1 MGKRPRPCPCGDH
14 KNELVP
20 ASTWSRHTQEIALGK
35 RSRWEPSGSDEIVH
49 KVPVPQPALPA
60 TDRTSTVVKYSTEVT
75 ELVGRG
81 VVNVT
86 GAEAMLKIQHSYYS
100 TYLPVEIN
108 MPKSWYRAKNHAVS
122 GREPVCLM
130 KDYCVHCDHL
140 FSEELTDTQCP
151 DCTDK
156 DDKPVP
162 HTRFDPQ
169 GKPIRRA
176 YFFEMADKIRRLFSH
191 RVTAKALGYGHAYR
205 PSPGP
210 VENRELKDCWDGTIL
225 QVSDTCCV
233 HNSFVYYVCHPLFR
247 IQWSLLHIPSYICMS
262 SVIPYTMVFTTYD
275 ISCYVYTQLLY
286 CTCAQDLL
294 RTIDEDQRARCLFL
308 ALSYDGVEVEKNV
321 SYTPITGKILNFPP
335 KIRGSPLPACLF
347 SSLCSYYLVSV
358 PRDHFLQHLQACWS
372 PSFSSATCRPK

>member
-1 MGKRPRPCPCGDH
+1 MRKRPRPCPCEDH
-14 KNELVP
+14 KNELVSVS
-20 ASTWSRHTQEIALGK
+20 AWLRHTQEIARGT
-35 RSRWEPSGSDEIVH
+35 RSRWEPSVH
-49 KVPVPQPALPA
+49 MVPVPQPALSALPA

-100 TYLPVEIN
+100 AHLPEKIN
-108 MPKSWYRAKNHAVS
+108 MPKSWYLAKNHAV
-122 GREPVCLM
+122 GDREPVCLK
-130 KDYCVHCDHL
+130 KDYCVQCDHL

-205 PSPGP
+205 PSPGL

-233 HNSFVYYVCHPLFR
+233 HHPIVYYICHPLFR
-247 IQWSLLHIPSYICMS
+247 IQWFLLDMASYICMS
-262 SVIPYTMVFTTYD
+262 YDIPYDCIQWSLLHTTSHIMCTLNYCIVHVF
-275 ISCYVYTQLLY
+275 
-286 CTCAQDLL
+286 
-294 RTIDEDQRARCLFL
+294 RTFCVQSL
-308 ALSYDGVEVEKNV
+308 K
-321 SYTPITGKILNFPP
+321 T
-335 KIRGSPLPACLF
+335 RGRVA
-347 SSLCSYYLVSV
+347 SSW
-358 PRDHFLQHLQACWS
+358 H
-372 PSFSSATCRPK
+372 